1 MKGPATTGGK
11 GPSQSGTAP
20 TAPAT
25 PVPSGGAA
33 PVPAA
38 HAAPSVSTDGA
49 PPGSPGMPQSWMP
62 QNAFAPPETPY
73 TPFVPPQAP
82 STIVGKFWSFL
93 SNNSPNNRTLR
104 LTLVGGG
111 FKYFLMFTPT
121 WGNDPIW
128 KNIFGMGW
136 FNHQLELVLTC
147 VFCLTLHLSGGRSQR
162 LLPPL
167 RPWTWMPAIC
177 RKKP

>member
-73 TPFVPPQAP
+73 TAFVPPQAP
-82 STIVGKFWSFL
+82 SPIVGKFWSFL
-93 SNNSPNNRTLR
+93 SSNSPNNRTIR

-111 FKYFLMFTPT
+111 FKYFLCSP
-121 WGNDPIW
+121 
-128 KNIFGMGW
+128 
-136 FNHQLELVLTC
+136 
-147 VFCLTLHLSGGRSQR
+147 
-162 LLPPL
+162 LLGE
-167 RPWTWMPAIC
+167 MIQFDD
-177 RKKP
+177 